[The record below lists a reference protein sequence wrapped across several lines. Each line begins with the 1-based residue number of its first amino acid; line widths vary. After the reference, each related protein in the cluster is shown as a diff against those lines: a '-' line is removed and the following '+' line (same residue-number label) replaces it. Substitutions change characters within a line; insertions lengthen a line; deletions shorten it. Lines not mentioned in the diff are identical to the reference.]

1 MFFSSSSA
9 SSIKIERE
17 KEWVEWP
24 MVESKRLSDERMGIV
39 EVGFKAEKLLNEN
52 RGIPGA

>member
-1 MFFSSSSA
+1 MFSPSSA
-9 SSIKIERE
+9 SSIKTERE